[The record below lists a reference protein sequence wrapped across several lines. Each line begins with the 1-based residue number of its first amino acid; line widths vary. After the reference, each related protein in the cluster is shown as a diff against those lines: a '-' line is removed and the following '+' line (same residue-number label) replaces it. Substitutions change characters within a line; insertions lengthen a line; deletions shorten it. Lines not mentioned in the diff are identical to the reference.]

1 MTISSL
7 ESSHPQLTG
16 RFTGRTVLVTGAG
29 SGIGFEM
36 ARQFNGEGAVVYAA
50 DLDLSNVP
58 RGCVPVKVD
67 VTDAESVHAAVTR
80 AVTETGRLDV
90 TCNNA
95 GASSTTDPID
105 CTLDD
110 WEHTFAVNA
119 RGVFLGTK
127 YALPTM
133 LAQGHGVI
141 VNTGSVAGLVG
152 LKDRAAYCASK
163 GAVIAFTRQVAVQYA
178 GTGVRA
184 NSICP
189 GTVDS
194 PWVGRLLAA
203 ADDPDAARAGLVA
216 RQPMGRLGA
225 PAEIA
230 AAALYLASD
239 DAAFIT
245 GTELVIDGGLLAG

>member
-1 MTISSL
+1 MI
-7 ESSHPQLTG
+7 
-16 RFTGRTVLVTGAG
+16 VTGAA

-36 ARQFNGEGAVVYAA
+36 ARQFRDEGARVYAA
-50 DLDLSNVP
+50 DLAPDGVP
-58 RGCVPVKVD
+58 EATTGVCVD
-67 VTDAESVHAAVTR
+67 VTDAGSVSAALAL
-80 AVTETGRLDV
+80 AVRETGRLDV
-90 TCNNA
+90 LCNNA
-95 GASSTTDPID
+95 GASSTTDPVS
-105 CTLDD
+105 CTVGEWDR
-110 WEHTFAVNA
+110 TFAVNA

-133 LAQGHGVI
+133 LAQGSGAI
-141 VNTGSVAGLVG
+141 VNTASAAALVG

-163 GAVIAFTRQVAVQYA
+163 GAVVAFSRQVAVQYA
-178 GTGVRA
+178 TSGVRC
-184 NSICP
+184 NCVCP

-203 ADDPDAARAGLVA
+203 APDPQGARASLVS
-216 RQPMGRLGA
+216 RQPMGRLGD

-230 AAALYLASD
+230 KAALYLASD